1 MKRRPDVREWIVK
14 AEQDY
19 QTAEVMARKR
29 KVPVPDV
36 VGFHSQQCIEKYL
49 KAFLVLNKQDFPKT
63 HDLIELLEI
72 AIKKDPLLDA
82 FRPDLRILNPFSV
95 QFRYPGESA
104 TLEESIMALK
114 AMRRVKKYLAE
125 RHDF

>member
-1 MKRRPDVREWIVK
+1 MRKRADVLEWVKK

-29 KVPVPDV
+29 KIPVPDV

-49 KAFLVLNKQDFPKT
+49 KALLVLKKTEFPKT

-72 AIKKDPLLDA
+72 AIATEPLLETR
-82 FRPDLRILNPFSV
+82 RPDLRILNPFSV
-95 QFRYPGESA
+95 QFRYPGDSG
-104 TLEESIMALK
+104 S
-114 AMRRVKKYLAE
+114 
-125 RHDF
+125 